1 MLNQNIAPSLRQSM
15 INEALNYHQNMN
27 SVVFRREPHS
37 IQVYNNPSGKTDP
50 SQNDIIVE
58 GNIRSRITEIQ
69 SAITKLN
76 QTLVYASSGEV
87 APVFG
92 GGALSPSGGVKPPT
106 PGRTVTPSR
115 FPKLPPGPVKVVQPP
130 PTPSPNPFSQPLP
143 RVEIPTGH
151 VVPGTVP
158 SEPTGPLP
166 VIESD
171 IERRQE
177 ENFYGSEDFESEEG
191 NDPEGVEERKEGR
204 EEGSDEP
211 IAPGPVTVHAPSATP
226 AASHKTRMII
236 DNSLAGILSSYNAL
250 IDFIELQSRQKLLSS
265 KDSQIISGLLKE
277 LIPPL
282 KTTIISAQK
291 TVKKGQPDTQVD
303 YTRIYN
309 VVSGIIEKI
318 SGSPPFLKADPQLLS
333 ESLPIRKDIINA
345 IGFDAQKGKN
355 HIYFE
360 NLLDRLKDEELKL
373 FKFHPKSQLEKQ
385 AREDKLASIRAD
397 YTTLTQAGYN
407 PSAKVLLAI
416 EDRITK
422 EVGETKKVL
431 DYTEADIVAADK
443 LTRKFEKH
451 SRKFEARIAEVEAEL
466 ADKARELELA
476 RESDE
481 LNTSDIESEYNDIKY
496 NLEDLNDELMLLRSG
511 YEQESDYYKPKG
523 KFTIEKAR
531 PAYEKAKQGYRDYE
545 QAYHGRVPVDS
556 ATRDQQKVLFH
567 KPNIEREQAKEAA
580 RTEKYSKLKKAP
592 TSIFGQGKQP
602 KVRRGSKPIGGGKD
616 PFGDQNE
623 LEPYLTKYLR
633 PSKHRRNVQP
643 IESSSDESSD
653 GTEDEAH
660 QINKPN
666 GGMPIGGSKILN
678 SPSGGGGKLARKQK
692 EDYDIILSQPKAE
705 AGILIE
711 KKRGRGRPTKAT
723 LSESQA
729 IKPAHTTAKSQDY
742 WFM

>member
-27 SVVFRREPHS
+27 SVVFRREPHN

-76 QTLVYASSGEV
+76 QTLVYATSGEV

-92 GGALSPSGGVKPPT
+92 SGISGGVKPPA
-106 PGRTVTPSR
+106 PGRSLTPTR
-115 FPKLPPGPVKVVQPP
+115 FPRLPGPVRVQPP
-130 PTPSPNPFSQPLP
+130 PTPSPNPFKPLP
-143 RVEIPTGH
+143 RVEIPTGP
-151 VVPGTVP
+151 VETGPAPIVP
-158 SEPTGPLP
+158 SGPLP

-171 IERRQE
+171 IERQPE
-177 ENFYGSEDFESEEG
+177 KNIYGSDPFESDDG
-191 NDPEGVEERKEGR
+191 NDPSGVEERKEGR
-204 EEGSDEP
+204 EGDDEP
-211 IAPGPVTVHAPSATP
+211 IAPGPVTVHAPSSTP

-345 IGFDAQKGKN
+345 VGFDAQKGKN

-373 FKFHPKSQLEKQ
+373 FKFHPKSLLEKQ

-397 YTTLTQAGYN
+397 YTTLTQAGYK
-407 PSAKVLLAI
+407 PSEKVLSAI
-416 EDRITK
+416 ESRITG
-422 EVGETKKVL
+422 EAGETKRVL
-431 DYTEADIVAADK
+431 DYTEADIEAADE
-443 LTRKFEKH
+443 LT
-451 SRKFEARIAEVEAEL
+451 
-466 ADKARELELA
+466 
-476 RESDE
+476 
-481 LNTSDIESEYNDIKY
+481 T
-496 NLEDLNDELMLLRSG
+496 
-511 YEQESDYYKPKG
+511 QEIP
-523 KFTIEKAR
+523 
-531 PAYEKAKQGYRDYE
+531 
-545 QAYHGRVPVDS
+545 
-556 ATRDQQKVLFH
+556 
-567 KPNIEREQAKEAA
+567 
-580 RTEKYSKLKKAP
+580 LK
-592 TSIFGQGKQP
+592 
-602 KVRRGSKPIGGGKD
+602 
-616 PFGDQNE
+616 
-623 LEPYLTKYLR
+623 
-633 PSKHRRNVQP
+633 
-643 IESSSDESSD
+643 
-653 GTEDEAH
+653 
-660 QINKPN
+660 
-666 GGMPIGGSKILN
+666 
-678 SPSGGGGKLARKQK
+678 
-692 EDYDIILSQPKAE
+692 
-705 AGILIE
+705 
-711 KKRGRGRPTKAT
+711 
-723 LSESQA
+723 
-729 IKPAHTTAKSQDY
+729 
-742 WFM
+742 